1 MVQVGHFHY
10 CWLYYK
16 QSEALLL
23 RAKNIRMALFGR
35 VHKYVIEVNA
45 HLVILYQDWDNNVE
59 ACRILNE
66 ELGADMIPWEQL
78 SESEEMRVVIC
89 NNWRIRVNA
98 KNKTAIFNKEIPT
111 MKECVDESLSCLK
124 FYEDNFGAGHPYLVS
139 LKLSLGE
146 LYSKI
151 PNHLQQSLRQYQQTK
166 KIFDNLNIPHIL
178 SPLVSVV
185 LAGSYKVAS
194 RTQEARK
201 TLADALIEARRM
213 LPKGEGITFH
223 SFAVV
228 LIEISIPL
236 IGGVNQSGPSWENV
250 ITEAL
255 TKFDTWRG
263 NC

>member
-1 MVQVGHFHY
+1 M
-10 CWLYYK
+10 
-16 QSEALLL
+16 
-23 RAKNIRMALFGR
+23 
-35 VHKYVIEVNA
+35 
-45 HLVILYQDWDNNVE
+45 
-59 ACRILNE
+59 
-66 ELGADMIPWEQL
+66 
-78 SESEEMRVVIC
+78 
-89 NNWRIRVNA
+89 
-98 KNKTAIFNKEIPT
+98 
-111 MKECVDESLSCLK
+111 
-124 FYEDNFGAGHPYLVS
+124 S

-213 LPKGEGITFH
+213 LPQGEGITFH

-255 TKFDTWRG
+255 TKFDT
-263 NC
+263 